1 MRIGGSRR
9 KSEGQ
14 IMLWRYN
21 AVLQGLVLC
30 GVVVVVVVVVD
41 ALAVIREGTARQIQ
55 ADEKWGHVV
64 R

>member
-1 MRIGGSRR
+1 MRIGGSR
-9 KSEGQ
+9 KKLEGQ

-30 GVVVVVVVVVD
+30 GVVVVVVVD
-41 ALAVIREGTARQIQ
+41 ELAVIRKGTARQIQ

>member
-41 ALAVIREGTARQIQ
+41 ALAVVIREGTARQIQ
-55 ADEKWGHVV
+55 ADEKC